1 MKTRIWKEHQTKS
14 GKWIMDKDS
23 LRVVD
28 IEYKGVEWT
37 QAIADVEKHPPTPY
51 ANQGPP
57 IYVQRKRVR
66 RK

>member
-1 MKTRIWKEHQTKS
+1 MKTRIWKERQTKS
-14 GKWIMDKDS
+14 GQWVMEKDS

-28 IEYKGVEWT
+28 IEYRGVDLT
-37 QAIADVEKHPPTPY
+37 QAMPDTEKHPPAPY
-51 ANQGPP
+51 ASQGPP